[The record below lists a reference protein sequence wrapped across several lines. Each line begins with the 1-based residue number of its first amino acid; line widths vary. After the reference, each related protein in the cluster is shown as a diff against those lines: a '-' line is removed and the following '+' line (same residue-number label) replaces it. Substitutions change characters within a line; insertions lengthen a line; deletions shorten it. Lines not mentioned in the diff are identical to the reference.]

1 DAVDL
6 PRDERE
12 AFLQA
17 ACGDDDQLLA
27 EVLASIDE
35 DQRGASLLDRGVAYA
50 ANRVLHNEATAI
62 QEIGPYRIVRVIGEG
77 GMAVVFLAERTD
89 LGSQAAIKILRDA
102 WLSPARRQRFATEQ
116 RTLASLNHPSITRL
130 YDAGALSDG
139 TPWIVMEY
147 VDGVPIT
154 DYCRVHAPSIRE
166 RLDLFHAV
174 CEAVQYAHQNL
185 VVHRDLKPSNILVTA
200 DGRIKLVD
208 FGISKQLDGAGVSIE
223 HTLTGMRLM
232 TPAYAA
238 PEQIRGERVGVR
250 TDVYSL
256 GVILYEL
263 VTGRLPFDLSTR
275 TPTEA
280 QTMIVEHE
288 PARPSSLARADGSLL
303 AALGRTARSDI
314 DVLCLTAMHKDVAR
328 RYQSVEAL
336 GRDVRNFLGGEP
348 LEARPDAIGYR
359 V

>member
-116 RTLASLNHPSITRL
+116 RTLASLNHPSIARL

-147 VDGVPIT
+147 VPGT
-154 DYCRVHAPSIRE
+154 SLSEYCRAHVSTLTE
-166 RLDLFHAV
+166 RLRLFRDVCDAV
-174 CEAVQYAHQNL
+174 LYAHRHL
-185 VVHRDLKPSNILVTA
+185 VVHRDLK
-200 DGRIKLVD
+200 
-208 FGISKQLDGAGVSIE
+208 
-223 HTLTGMRLM
+223 
-232 TPAYAA
+232 
-238 PEQIRGERVGVR
+238 
-250 TDVYSL
+250 
-256 GVILYEL
+256 
-263 VTGRLPFDLSTR
+263 
-275 TPTEA
+275 
-280 QTMIVEHE
+280 
-288 PARPSSLARADGSLL
+288 
-303 AALGRTARSDI
+303 
-314 DVLCLTAMHKDVAR
+314 
-328 RYQSVEAL
+328 
-336 GRDVRNFLGGEP
+336 
-348 LEARPDAIGYR
+348 
-359 V
+359 